1 MSWLFIA
8 FVWMTRI
15 RAEVP
20 EVEAEY
26 NLVSLLFFLFLGS
39 FYGQNFEGVGTVFLL
54 LLLLELLCL
63 VI

>member
-1 MSWLFIA
+1 M
-8 FVWMTRI
+8 
-15 RAEVP
+15 P

-26 NLVSLLFFLFLGS
+26 NLVSLLFFLFWGL